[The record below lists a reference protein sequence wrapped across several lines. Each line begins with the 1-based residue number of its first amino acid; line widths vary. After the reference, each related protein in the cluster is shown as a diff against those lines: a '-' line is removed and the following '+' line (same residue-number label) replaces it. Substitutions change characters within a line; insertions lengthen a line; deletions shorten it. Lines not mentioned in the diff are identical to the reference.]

1 MAQSLILVRVP
12 ELEPHVA
19 SLRARFDPSARR
31 GLGAHVTI
39 LHSNLPAGRID
50 PTTPEQVAVVA
61 SSLSPF
67 DYRITRVAR
76 FPGTLYL
83 AVEPAAPFAR
93 LRERLCAVLP
103 VDERERRRHEPF
115 IPHVSVV
122 RKSAIDDG
130 EVEAELAAMLLRHAP
145 IACACREIVLLEN
158 SSGWWRPVREF
169 ALKGDTD
176 SPWPALS

>member
-1 MAQSLILVRVP
+1 MAQSLVLVRVP
-12 ELEPHVA
+12 EIEPHVA
-19 SLRARFDPSARR
+19 GLRARFDPSARR

-39 LHSNLPAGRID
+39 LHSNLVAGRID
-50 PTTPEQVAVVA
+50 PATPEHIATVA

-67 DYRITRVAR
+67 DYRITRVVR

-93 LRERLCAVLP
+93 MRERLCAVLP
-103 VDERERRRHEPF
+103 ADERERRRDGPF

-122 RKSAIDDG
+122 RKSAIDDH

-145 IACACREIVLLEN
+145 IACACHEIVLLEN
-158 SSGWWRPVREF
+158 ASGGWRPVREF

-176 SPWPALS
+176 SPWPVPS

>member
-1 MAQSLILVRVP
+1 MAHSLILVRVP
-12 ELEPHVA
+12 ELDPHVA

-39 LHSNLPAGRID
+39 LHSNLPAGGID
-50 PTTPEQVAVVA
+50 PSTPEHIATVA

-67 DYRITRVAR
+67 DYRVTRLAR

-83 AVEPAAPFAR
+83 AVEPAAPFVR

-103 VDERERRRHEPF
+103 VDERERRREGPF

-122 RKSAIDDG
+122 RKSAVDDRD
-130 EVEAELAAMLLRHAP
+130 VEAELAAMLLRHAP
-145 IACACREIVLLEN
+145 IACVCQEIVLLEN
-158 SSGWWRPVREF
+158 SSGGWRPVREF
-169 ALKGDTD
+169 ALRSGRD
-176 SPWPALS
+176 SPWPAPS